1 MKNLLKRLAKSYLI
15 PLGLKATT
23 DAVIQKKMF
32 GSGMTTLVISNEE
45 MSDIRKIV
53 KSLEEYCLLIKYFS
67 QIIKN
72 EAKEQK
78 GGFPGMLLGTINAFF
93 KL

>member
-1 MKNLLKRLAKSYLI
+1 MKNLLKRLAKSDLI
-15 PLGLKATT
+15 PLGLKAAT
-23 DAVIQKKMF
+23 DAVIQNKMF
-32 GSGMTTLVISNEE
+32 GSGMATLVILNEE
-45 MSDIRKIV
+45 MSDLRKIV

-78 GGFPGMLLGTINAFF
+78 GGFLGMLLGTIDAFF
-93 KL
+93 KR